1 MNMNINMVFLIL
13 HELQKGLDIRR
24 QSPTERRKNTLT
36 ALIDSGERK
45 FIAQKDHSEKM
56 MPRRRDTQT
65 HMAPSPKG
73 PS

>member
-1 MNMNINMVFLIL
+1 MVFLIL

-24 QSPTERRKNTLT
+24 QSPTERRKKN
-36 ALIDSGERK
+36 IDCINRFRWKE
-45 FIAQKDHSEKM
+45 IYCTAQKDHSEKM

>member
-1 MNMNINMVFLIL
+1 MNMNMNINMVFLIL

-45 FIAQKDHSEKM
+45 FIAQLRKITL
-56 MPRRRDTQT
+56 RR
-65 HMAPSPKG
+65 
-73 PS
+73 